1 MVASKVKRNT
11 VDDDPLTRAIA
22 PPPNETSA
30 EREARLA
37 AEQLAKKRSD
47 QIDEEIN
54 QQRLAEKKEQAAVKV
69 LLLGQSES
77 GKTTTIKNFQL
88 ISQPKAFRSEL
99 PLWRAIIQL
108 NVTRSI
114 RIVLDAMSSV
124 QAMNLNSTS
133 TSPTSTFPLPNAD
146 YSPVSRPSSSYS
158 YKQESPKAP
167 LLTPEQLKLKMRL
180 SPLMQVEEAL
190 MRKLSP
196 SSPSGSP
203 ASQLSTASFSFLPGN
218 RSKEISVYSASGW
231 KGAFAKFMAGVTRS
245 SMDSTQGIDFEDPE
259 DPGVILH
266 NCSEDMVKLWND
278 EGIRKLLETQNL
290 RLEDMSG
297 FFLDSLE
304 RITALKYV
312 PSNEDIL
319 RARLKTI
326 GVTEH
331 RFVLKTGNM
340 LSRDWKV
347 FDVGGA
353 RNLVSAWAPY
363 FDDMDAI
370 IFLAPLSC
378 FDQSLAEDFSVNR
391 LEDSILLWRSIVKHP
406 LLQKTELILFL
417 NKCDLLRAKLDSGT
431 QFSQW
436 VVSYGDRPNTF
447 ESVASYMKKKFGTI
461 HKQHSDSP
469 RTFYCHFTS
478 VTNAST
484 TFRILENVKDLII
497 KQSLTTSHLV

>member
-1 MVASKVKRNT
+1 MVASRTKRNT

-22 PPPNETSA
+22 PPPNETEA

-54 QQRLAEKKEQAAVKV
+54 QQRLVEKREQASVKV

-114 RIVLDAMSSV
+114 RIILDAMSTA
-124 QAMNLNSTS
+124 QTANLNLTSTS
-133 TSPTSTFPLPNAD
+133 TTTPLPPPNSD
-146 YSPVSRPSSSYS
+146 YSPISRPSSSYS
-158 YKQESPKAP
+158 PRQALPQVP

-180 SPLMQVEEAL
+180 SPLTQVEEAL
-190 MRKLSP
+190 MRRLSP
-196 SSPSGSP
+196 SSPAGSL
-203 ASQLSTASFSFLPGN
+203 ALLSTTTSFPFPSN
-218 RSKEISVYSASGW
+218 RSKEITVYSASGW
-231 KGAFAKFMAGVTRS
+231 KGAFAKFVAGMTRS
-245 SMDSTQGIDFEDPE
+245 SMDSQDINFDDPE

-278 EGIRKLLETQNL
+278 EGIRRLLESQNL

-304 RITALKYV
+304 RITALKYI
-312 PSNEDIL
+312 PTTEDIL

-331 RFVLKTGNM
+331 RFVLKAGNM
-340 LSRDWKV
+340 LSRDWRV

-353 RNLVSAWAPY
+353 RNLVPAWAPY
-363 FDDMDAI
+363 FDDMNAI

-378 FDQSLAEDFSVNR
+378 FDQSLAEDYGVNR

-417 NKCDLLRAKLDSGT
+417 NKCDLLKAKLDSGT
-431 QFSQW
+431 QFSHW

-447 ESVASYMKKKFGTI
+447 ESVSGYMKKKFGTI
-461 HKQHSDSP
+461 HKQHSDKP

-478 VTNAST
+478 VTNAQT
-484 TFRILENVKDLII
+484 TFHILENVRDLII
-497 KQSLTTSHLV
+497 RQSLTTSHLV